1 MSWRQ
6 IYFLLSCCLILMETT
21 QAQVKF
27 NNKYAFRNG
36 FYTSFNDLKK
46 DVPSHK
52 LKTIPNLRYETD
64 NEHNVLILTEASIE
78 VLEKSPIQSLDNIWG
93 ICIRDKPYVKIQP
106 KKEEEEVFFVKLHV
120 LGKLSFLYY
129 RTFQDVEVVMN
140 IYNPYTGEKVAEK
153 SVMNR
158 EPVLV
163 EQIMDFETGR
173 FYAYTSDSFKKQ
185 IKDDQELTE
194 TVNNMKAEELKEK
207 LFKTLLI
214 YNDRNP
220 VYLSK

>member
-6 IYFLLSCCLILMETT
+6 IYFLLSCCLILMETAR
-21 QAQVKF
+21 AQVKF

-173 FYAYTSDSFKKQ
+173 LYAYTSDSFKKQ